1 MIFSWK
7 EFDREFKEKEIN
19 EQMIKLLNDK
29 MISSVNQNKSCSDFC
44 WIQDFQLF
52 LF

>member
-29 MISSVNQNKSCSDFC
+29 MISSVNQNKS
-44 WIQDFQLF
+44 
-52 LF
+52 